1 MAITFGQI
9 AGLIAAIAFA
19 VLVVFMCRV
28 LAHLVQTV
36 KEMNKTVD
44 LLTQD
49 VDKLANNV
57 DRIMDKTNTLM
68 EDVNSKS
75 KKLDP
80 LFQTAAELSEAL
92 LILIRPREERRKKF
106 LNRHPVPA
114 K

>member
-49 VDKLANNV
+49 LTSLPTTLIKLW
-57 DRIMDKTNTLM
+57 T
-68 EDVNSKS
+68 
-75 KKLDP
+75 
-80 LFQTAAELSEAL
+80 
-92 LILIRPREERRKKF
+92 RRT
-106 LNRHPVPA
+106 R
-114 K
+114 